1 MTLIGVCRH
10 VYKSIDTSEEQNK
23 YKRA

>member
-10 VYKSIDTSEEQNK
+10 VYKSINTSEEQNK